1 MDTERRP
8 RRRSWRV
15 KELPFV
21 LAPFGVPRAPF
32 VVMEDG
38 LDLSTLMVC
47 MRPGRPHAGPLAV
60 AADLAE
66 RLGSGVIGIAA
77 HQVSAHPGVRGAGLV
92 EPHDYEPHRFAEQ
105 AAAAEQEFRARLGA
119 KALEWRAQ
127 MTFGP
132 AWEFVAAEAR
142 AADLVIAAIDGADHS
157 VFASGQA
164 EVGDLL
170 MRMGRPILIVPQGA
184 SGFAFRQALVCFKDA
199 REARRA
205 LADALPVLK
214 AMTRVNVVEIVEG
227 GGEAAE
233 RRLGDVKA
241 WLDRHGIKA
250 DCAAA
255 SCDGSLAEKLDASAR
270 DLDADLIVAGAF
282 GHSRLR
288 EWAFGGV
295 TRDLLLRGERCVL
308 ASH

>member
-1 MDTERRP
+1 
-8 RRRSWRV
+8 
-15 KELPFV
+15 
-21 LAPFGVPRAPF
+21 
-32 VVMEDG
+32 MEDG

-47 MRPGRPHAGPLAV
+47 MRPGRPHAGTLAV

-66 RLGSGVIGIAA
+66 RLGSSVIGIAA
-77 HQVSAHPGVRGAGLV
+77 RQVSAHPGVRGAGLG

-105 AAAAEQEFRARLGA
+105 AEAAEQELRARLSGV
-119 KALEWRAQ
+119 KSVEWRAQ

-157 VFASGQA
+157 VFASGQM

-170 MRMGRPILIVPQGA
+170 MRMGRPILIAPQGA
-184 SGFAFRQALVCFKDA
+184 TGFAFRQALVCFKDA

-214 AMTRVNVVEIVEG
+214 AMTRVNVMEIVEG
-227 GGEAAE
+227 GGGEEAE
-233 RRLGDVKA
+233 RRLNDLKA
-241 WLDRHGIKA
+241 WLDRHGVKA
-250 DCAAA
+250 DCAAEN
-255 SCDGSLAEKLDASAR
+255 CDGRLADQLDGFAR
-270 DLDADLIVAGAF
+270 EMDADLIVAGAF